1 MFAANS
7 PLPYQLDAVSLP
19 AETPNDDT
27 LADLVP
33 SIQGTFQGIQSV
45 EISPDESSPMM
56 RQGNFETPR
65 TIGRTP
71 GSQPAYSPHGSDL
84 TPFSFAGGTTQS
96 PMYSPADKKEED
108 DKDDKDP
115 DAPMDSG
122 YSPGASIYSGAK
134 SAYTMASGRYT
145 AAYTPK
151 SGVYAKSVMYTPSVG
166 MSPYSPFSR
175 KSPGYTPMS
184 SQYGAAT
191 PTAVRTPTIGAGTPG
206 SGYSPS
212 IAPASVAPSTSRSVE
227 GGSPIIEDQQHAGPV
242 QSPGY
247 GAGRSPEYT
256 PVDAEDAVSQAAP
269 SAVYSASTLTNVRTE
284 DDVFEHPDDEDATA
298 AYRAPEAEE

>member
-1 MFAANS
+1 MDCCN
-7 PLPYQLDAVSLP
+7 PTRRGVS
-19 AETPNDDT
+19 A
-27 LADLVP
+27 
-33 SIQGTFQGIQSV
+33 
-45 EISPDESSPMM
+45 
-56 RQGNFETPR
+56 PR
-65 TIGRTP
+65 
-71 GSQPAYSPHGSDL
+71 YSPHGSDL

-108 DKDDKDP
+108 DKEDRLSRPGLMHEADGP
-115 DAPMDSG
+115 SAAFDSG

-134 SAYTMASGRYT
+134 STFTMASGRYT
-145 AAYTPK
+145 AGYTPK

-191 PTAVRTPTIGAGTPG
+191 PTAVRTPTMGVRTPG
-206 SGYSPS
+206 SDGYSPS

-242 QSPGY
+242 ESPGY
-247 GAGRSPEYT
+247 VAGTSPDYT
-256 PVDAEDAVSQAAP
+256 PVDAED
-269 SAVYSASTLTNVRTE
+269 
-284 DDVFEHPDDEDATA
+284 
-298 AYRAPEAEE
+298 